1 MNRHSIYALCLLLVT
16 CQAPAKS
23 LIISAAG
30 RSIWA
35 AEVRKDGDTLI
46 YTTTKGTGASMPV
59 KGAKVV
65 PGVVRGKGYRPEFIE
80 RVITLIDGLSGSHP
94 HLQKQL
100 RPLHDEWLALRT
112 GTDET
117 AGTAVQEA
125 LDTFNAGARD
135 YAAYNAAM
143 TDLGMIDYKDV
154 QGRFTDQTQA
164 AIAKVKAGYH
174 TAGLARLR
182 KLAAQGSAS
191 IDTCRQLKLLAD
203 ELLLT
208 KLPEA
213 AAQEARTLRTT
224 AKKQAIKGTMQTIK
238 AVRRGGMTIEIY
250 LQCRGLLTDLRTY
263 VIDSGKA
270 TTEINKKL
278 ADLVAEAGRSLPDY
292 GFKNNGF
299 PLHRDDHKL
308 IKQVAPFYS
317 QAAPASLQIDKQAFL
332 IGERMPPTVRRGRD
346 AELTFRVVF
355 NRLPQEGGQFGILIY
370 GHGGRKGSKY
380 VVPLREFKIQD
391 GHGRAIIRDD
401 FTRLDERI
409 VKGQAPGKFNTF
421 AFLAYT
427 DERDSSPSDW
437 HVLSAGCPLPVGH

>member
-1 MNRHSIYALCLLLVT
+1 MNRYSIYALCLLLGT

-30 RSIWA
+30 ISTWA

-46 YTTTKGTGASMPV
+46 YTTTNGTEASMPV
-59 KGAKVV
+59 KGVKVV
-65 PGVVRGKGYRPEFIE
+65 PGVIRGKRYRPEFIE
-80 RVITLIDGLSGSHP
+80 RAITLIDGLSGSHP
-94 HLQKQL
+94 HLKKQL
-100 RPLHDEWLALRT
+100 RPLHDEWLLLKT

-117 AGTAVQEA
+117 VGAAVQEA
-125 LDTFNAGARD
+125 LDTFNAGSRD
-135 YAAYNAAM
+135 YAAYNDAM

-164 AIAKVKAGYH
+164 AIAKVKTGYH
-174 TAGLARLR
+174 TVGLAKLR
-182 KLAAQGSAS
+182 KFTAQGSAS
-191 IDTCRQLKLLAD
+191 IDTYRQLKLLAD

-208 KLPEA
+208 KPPEP

-238 AVRRGGMTIEIY
+238 AARRGNMTIDIY

-263 VIDSGKA
+263 VIDSSKA
-270 TTEINKKL
+270 TTAIDEKL
-278 ADLVAEAGRSLPDY
+278 ADLVTEAGRSLPGY
-292 GFKNNGF
+292 GFKNKGF

-308 IKQVAPFYS
+308 IKRVAPFYS
-317 QAAPASLQIDKQAFL
+317 QAAPPSLQIDKQAFL
-332 IGERMPPTVRRGRD
+332 IGETIPSTVRHGRD

-355 NRLPQEGGQFGILIY
+355 NRLPSEGGHFGILIY
-370 GHGGRKGSKY
+370 GHGGHKGSKY

-391 GHGRAIIRDD
+391 GHGRVTIRDD
-401 FTRLDERI
+401 FTRIDKRI
-409 VKGQAPGKFNTF
+409 VKRQASGKFKVF
-421 AFLAYT
+421 AFLAHT

-437 HVLSAGCPLPVGH
+437 DVLSAGCPLPVGP